1 MQSIEPRDRYAPAR
15 TPLPMSQKSAATAV
29 PFFISLVLGAALLVF
44 AVSPLRASSPEK
56 GRSVMEAPEFIHRS
70 AAQWINSEPLRL
82 QELRGKVV
90 LINFWAFACW
100 NCYRS
105 FPWLKAVEKHYAR
118 RGLQVIGVHT
128 PEFDYEKVRRNV
140 QKKVIE
146 FGLHYPVMI
155 DNDFSYWRAMK
166 NRYWPAFYLVDK
178 QGVLRSVFIG
188 ETHSGTAQAKKIEAA
203 IERLLAES

>member
-1 MQSIEPRDRYAPAR
+1 MN
-15 TPLPMSQKSAATAV
+15 QKSVAAAGSL
-29 PFFISLVLGAALLVF
+29 FISLALGATLFVF
-44 AVSPLRASSPEK
+44 AASPLRASSPEK
-56 GRSVMEAPEFIHRS
+56 SGGAMEAPEFIHRS

-90 LINFWAFACW
+90 LINFWTFACW

-105 FPWLKAVEKHYAR
+105 FPWLQAVEKHYAR

-140 QKKVIE
+140 ENKVAE
-146 FGLHYPVMI
+146 FGLRYPVMI

-188 ETHSGTAQAKKIEAA
+188 ETHHGTAQAKKIEAV